1 MRDALGTSLECG
13 RVEWTNAARKMARE
27 CLGNVYGIRIFRVF
41 YRFTLWNKHIM
52 WNRPSIEDIED
63 MSVECVWN
71 MWATLLICYILG
83 MHGRSTEGI
92 EIE

>member
-1 MRDALGTSLECG
+1 
-13 RVEWTNAARKMARE
+13 
-27 CLGNVYGIRIFRVF
+27 
-41 YRFTLWNKHIM
+41 M

-63 MSVECVWN
+63 MSAECVWN